1 MSHSTPIDTP
11 VQSTTVDR
19 IGRRF
24 QRFAHIEGIS
34 GILLVAAT
42 LLALIWANSPWASIY
57 HNILNLHFRVG
68 FADYVT
74 IDESLL
80 LWINDALMAIFF
92 FVVGLEL
99 KREIVIGELSSFR
112 KAILPALAAVG
123 GMVVPVLIFWLLNR
137 DNPAALKGWAI
148 PMATDI
154 AFAIGVLA
162 LVGKRAPLSL
172 TVFLTA
178 LAIVDDIGAILVIAT
193 VYTEQIHWSM
203 LLIGLGLVA
212 FLLVYAKLGG
222 RWLIVY
228 AGVGLITWTVI
239 YLSGIHATI
248 AGVLVALTIPVR
260 TKVNTREFIQWM
272 QQLLHWFEKEDQ
284 GEGLCLPTPTQRTV
298 LFEMTRAIEHAD
310 SPLHRL
316 EHMLHPWVAFLIMP
330 IFALANAGITI
341 NIGLIKALISPLALG
356 ILLGLLVGK
365 PVGIILA
372 TWLGSKLKL
381 GSLPKGVTWRHI
393 LGAGILAGMGFTMSI
408 FITTLAFG
416 GGSHAELLGFRLA
429 SPALME
435 ATAEEITS
443 LAKLAIL
450 VASTIAGVTGYFLL
464 RTAPETSVGPS
475 AITLSDDARQA

>member
-1 MSHSTPIDTP
+1 MPHSSPVDTPIQP
-11 VQSTTVDR
+11 TTVDR

-34 GILLVAAT
+34 GILLVGAT
-42 LLALIWANSPWASIY
+42 LFALAWANSPWASIY
-57 HNILNLHFRVG
+57 HNILDLHFRVG
-68 FADYVT
+68 IADYVT

-80 LWINDALMAIFF
+80 LWINDALMAVFF

-99 KREIVIGELSSFR
+99 KREVVIGELSSFR
-112 KAILPALAAVG
+112 KAILPALAAIG
-123 GMVVPVLIFWLLNR
+123 GMVVPVFIFWTLNR
-137 DNPAALKGWAI
+137 HNPTALKGWAI

-154 AFAIGVLA
+154 AFAIGMLA

-172 TVFLTA
+172 AVFLTA

-193 VYTEQIHWSM
+193 VYTEQIHWTL

-228 AGVGLITWTVI
+228 GGVGLITWTFI

-260 TKVNTREFIQWM
+260 TKVNTREFTEWM
-272 QQLLHWFEKEDQ
+272 QKLLDWFEKE
-284 GEGLCLPTPTQRTV
+284 EGDEDLALPTPTQRTA

-316 EHMLHPWVAFLIMP
+316 EYMLHPWVAFLIMP

-341 NIGLIKALISPLALG
+341 NLDLVKALVSPLALG

-372 TWLGSKLKL
+372 TWLGSRLNL

-416 GGSHAELLGFRLA
+416 SGGHAQWMGFRLA
-429 SPALME
+429 NPALME
-435 ATAEEITS
+435 ISIDEITS

-450 VASTIAGVTGYFLL
+450 VASTIAGVTGYLIL
-464 RTAPETSVGPS
+464 RTAPEISVDQS
-475 AITLSDDARQA
+475 AILLSDEIEGA

>member
-1 MSHSTPIDTP
+1 MTHSSPINTPIQP
-11 VQSTTVDR
+11 TTVDR

-34 GILLVAAT
+34 GILLVGAT
-42 LLALIWANSPWASIY
+42 VLALVWANSPWASIY

-74 IDESLL
+74 IDEPLL

-99 KREIVIGELSSFR
+99 KREVVIGELSSFR
-112 KAILPALAAVG
+112 KAILPALAAIG
-123 GMVVPVLIFWLLNR
+123 GMVVPVFIFWTLNR
-137 DNPAALKGWAI
+137 HDPAALEGWAI

-193 VYTEQIHWSM
+193 VYTEQIHWTM
-203 LLIGLGLVA
+203 LFIGIGLVA
-212 FLLVYAKLGG
+212 FLLLYAKLGG
-222 RWLIVY
+222 RWLMVY
-228 AGVGLITWTVI
+228 ASVGLVTWTVI

-248 AGVLVALTIPVR
+248 AGVMVALTIPVR
-260 TKVNTREFIQWM
+260 TKINTREFITWM
-272 QQLLHWFEKEDQ
+272 QKLLNWFEKEDQ
-284 GEGLCLPTPTQRTV
+284 GNGMALPNQAQRTA

-316 EHMLHPWVAFLIMP
+316 EQMLHTWVAFLIMP

-341 NIGLIKALISPLALG
+341 NLDLIKALASPLALG

-393 LGAGILAGMGFTMSI
+393 LGAGVLAGMGFTMSI

-435 ATAEEITS
+435 ASTEEITS

-450 VASTIAGVTGYFLL
+450 VASTIAGLTGYLIL
-464 RTAPETSVGPS
+464 RTAPES
-475 AITLSDDARQA
+475 AHRVAIALPDQNEND